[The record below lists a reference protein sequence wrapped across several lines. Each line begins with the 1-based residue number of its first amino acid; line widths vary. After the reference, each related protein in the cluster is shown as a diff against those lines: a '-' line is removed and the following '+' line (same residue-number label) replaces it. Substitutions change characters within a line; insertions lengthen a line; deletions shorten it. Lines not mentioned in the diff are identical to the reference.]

1 MCHLVLFLPV
11 FTLPVFWLFP
21 FPTALT
27 IYLIILAGSLLLYF
41 LIIKA
46 MMGRPRVGKEAML
59 GKTGIVIQDI
69 APEGKIKYAS
79 EIWNAMTDEKNF
91 SVGEQVVIRGFSGM
105 NVLVEK
111 IPTEKQ

>member
-27 IYLIILAGSLLLYF
+27 IYLIILGGSLLLYF

-46 MMGRPRVGKEAML
+46 MMARPRVGKEAML

-79 EIWNAMTDEKNF
+79 EIWNAMADKKIF
-91 SVGEQVVIRGFSGM
+91 SVGEQVVICGFSGM
-105 NVLVEK
+105 NVLVEE
-111 IPTEKQ
+111 ILTEKQ